1 MQEPRLLEFVSSR
14 FAPRRRIHRLLLCAL
29 IAMVALAGSQA
40 APGTVAVDASLVGYF
55 GERHAWRLR
64 VDGEGNATLSID
76 TLPKPTERRFVVP
89 ERELA
94 ALRTAVERERFFQLA
109 DEYGQRVPDGSTTK
123 LAVRIGER
131 EKTVTLRYLMNWVGS
146 DPARLQEPA
155 RALRVFQVIRRWFD
169 DADAVDLREE
179 DARVIEAAN
188 ASQGAEVTR

>member
-1 MQEPRLLEFVSSR
+1 
-14 FAPRRRIHRLLLCAL
+14 
-29 IAMVALAGSQA
+29 
-40 APGTVAVDASLVGYF
+40 
-55 GERHAWRLR
+55 
-64 VDGEGNATLSID
+64 LSID
-76 TLPKPTERRFVVP
+76 TVPKPTERRFEVP
-89 ERELA
+89 ESELA
-94 ALRTAVERERFFQLA
+94 ALRDAAERERFFQLA
-109 DEYGQRVPDGSTTK
+109 DEYGQIVPDGSTTK
-123 LAVRIGER
+123 LSVRIGER